1 MIGTT
6 PTHIFRLPF
15 STLLIDKVRIIYAQ
29 NDEQIL
35 VKETADC
42 DLKGN
47 QISVTLT
54 QEETFKFDHSKCV
67 QIQVRILTG
76 EGQALKSRVKIIS
89 IEDCLDRE
97 VM

>member
-35 VKETADC
+35 VKEKDDC

-54 QEETFKFDHSKCV
+54 QEETFKFDCTKCV
-67 QIQVRILTG
+67 QIQVRILTSG
-76 EGQALKSRVKIIS
+76 GQALKSRVKIIS

>member
-35 VKETADC
+35 VKEKDDC

-54 QEETFKFDHSKCV
+54 QEETFKFDCTKCV
-67 QIQVRILTG
+67 QIQAQL
-76 EGQALKSRVKIIS
+76 QSA
-89 IEDCLDRE
+89 
-97 VM
+97 